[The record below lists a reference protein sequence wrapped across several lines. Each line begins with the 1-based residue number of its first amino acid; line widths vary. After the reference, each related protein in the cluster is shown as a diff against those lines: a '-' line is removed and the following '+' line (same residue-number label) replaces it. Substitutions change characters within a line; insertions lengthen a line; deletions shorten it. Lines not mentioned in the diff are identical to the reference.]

1 MFEEIRHFGLTQTAK
16 LWLKFVKDKQS
27 RCPFLFPL
35 SDPGLRCTGG
45 NKHVEIVLCFS
56 LFRHTNLSSAFI
68 HESFNRIFAAALKR
82 LSVILI
88 CRLSPGFSRQNLGES
103 PHSFILPAGGR
114 DTSGCKNAHTEGSET
129 TITRLKHYHRGTN
142 KTQIYTKL

>member
-1 MFEEIRHFGLTQTAK
+1 MFEEIRHFGRMQTAK

-27 RCPFLFPL
+27 RCPFPL
-35 SDPGLRCTGG
+35 SDLGLRRTGG
-45 NKHVEIVLCFS
+45 NKRVEIVLCFS

-68 HESFNRIFAAALKR
+68 HESFNRIFAAALRR

-88 CRLSPGFSRQNLGES
+88 CRLSPGFSLQNLGES

-114 DTSGCKNAHTEGSET
+114 DTSGCKNAHTEGSKT
-129 TITRLKHYHRGTN
+129 TITR
-142 KTQIYTKL
+142 